1 MGLFINDSQHPG
13 VFKNNGEL
21 KASNQ
26 VEFRSNYL
34 TDFMLS
40 QEATNQSFL
49 DNIIRLNNSQQ
60 QYGDQQITHW
70 NEINKRLEYLKELNT
85 QHELVEK
92 QIQSGLQKL
101 EQQNEKLHHLITEE
115 QLGKQRLM
123 EHIEHLDETQH
134 NIKIRLDKSE
144 ETSGV
149 IVQKIDDLSLKNVEV
164 LSSMEQVS
172 AFQHEA
178 MAKMDEQHHFHHT
191 ITQQISGLEEAQ
203 KDLTSRVDLQE
214 GLLEKIM
221 RQIDHIR
228 FSLYERTNFI
238 EEKMEKLY
246 QASIAS
252 FQKIKNGSN

>member
-34 TDFMLS
+34 SDFMLS
-40 QEATNQSFL
+40 QEATNQSVL
-49 DNIIRLNNSQQ
+49 ENISRLNNSQQ

-70 NEINKRLEYLKELNT
+70 NEINKRLEYLKDLNM
-85 QHELVEK
+85 QHEQVEK
-92 QIQSGLQKL
+92 QIQTGLQKL

-115 QLGKQRLM
+115 QLGRQRLM
-123 EHIEHLDETQH
+123 EHIEHLDETNH
-134 NIKIRLDKSE
+134 HIKVRLDSSE
-144 ETSGV
+144 ETNGV
-149 IVQKIDDLSLKNVEV
+149 IVKKLDDLSLKNVEV
-164 LSSMEQVS
+164 LSNMDQMT

-178 MAKMDEQHHFHHT
+178 ITKIDEQHQFHHT
-191 ITQQISGLEEAQ
+191 IAQQMSGLEESQ
-203 KDLTSRVDLQE
+203 KGLTSRVDLQE

-246 QASIAS
+246 QTSIAS